1 MAIWSDSPF
10 PPLACCGVHAPQLE
24 WTPDCRALAVGYYTR
39 GLVVWSPSGC
49 RLMCTLRQLPGLH
62 RDISV
67 ASNISDL
74 SAACQGEEASQQAI
88 LESGVSALAWDPMA
102 YKACPPMLPASNDLM
117 CCHAYRARICAAIH
131 SVHAYMLPC
140 IPVHAYVLPC
150 IPCMCIALDLTPG
163 TRYLRTRPGPSR
175 VPLLWAGWRNVP
187 QPRVPRLLPVG

>member
-117 CCHAYRARICAAIH
+117 CCHAYRARICAAMH
-131 SVHAYMLPC
+131 TVH
-140 IPVHAYVLPC
+140 VH
-150 IPCMCIALDLTPG
+150 
-163 TRYLRTRPGPSR
+163 RPGPDTGDSI
-175 VPLLWAGWRNVP
+175 PENQAGS
-187 QPRVPRLLPVG
+187 QPGPTFVGGLAKRTSA